1 MDRIGSINKRLA
13 RVAVILANMDE
24 QASQVA
30 NSTPEALTREEG
42 YQQSLGV
49 LQQLAESSVGT
60 ILFVEHSYIAKDLE
74 HTKNHDKEASLLK
87 AIDQIHAAREMLSLT
102 EDSVEYKKMVKYLPP
117 QEKEK
122 DLPRDTVIRFFESHK
137 KRLKNFIT
145 YASNDSE
152 WRQAILNQRL
162 LNIKKAEGSYIQV
175 QREILG
181 DDWRP
186 MPDPSIPTLDST
198 PTDGYRNMSTE
209 EIKEVIDA
217 YDKRKNAYA
226 QKKVDA
232 LPLSQKA
239 LACATA
245 KNAKTEFDWQHP
257 VEAKE
262 VAALK
267 KILEEREPKEPNV
280 QKHHQRDDHEL

>member
-102 EDSVEYKKMVKYLPP
+102 EDSVEYKKNGQVSSP
-117 QEKEK
+117 
-122 DLPRDTVIRFFESHK
+122 SG
-137 KRLKNFIT
+137 KRKR
-145 YASNDSE
+145 SSE
-152 WRQAILNQRL
+152 R
-162 LNIKKAEGSYIQV
+162 
-175 QREILG
+175 
-181 DDWRP
+181 
-186 MPDPSIPTLDST
+186 
-198 PTDGYRNMSTE
+198 YRNPF
-209 EIKEVIDA
+209 
-217 YDKRKNAYA
+217 
-226 QKKVDA
+226 
-232 LPLSQKA
+232 L
-239 LACATA
+239 
-245 KNAKTEFDWQHP
+245 
-257 VEAKE
+257 
-262 VAALK
+262 
-267 KILEEREPKEPNV
+267 
-280 QKHHQRDDHEL
+280 